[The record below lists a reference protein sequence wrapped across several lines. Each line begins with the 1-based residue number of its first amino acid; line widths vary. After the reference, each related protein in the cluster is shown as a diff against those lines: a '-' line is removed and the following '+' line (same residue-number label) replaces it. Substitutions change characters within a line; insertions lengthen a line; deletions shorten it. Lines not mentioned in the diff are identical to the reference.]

1 MIFWCMIKFHKHE
14 RNGMTLEEYFE
25 DKPRGSKIALARHLG
40 VTKQWMAAIITGRG
54 LASAEVCAAIE
65 RYTKG
70 KVLRATLRPDLF
82 GELK

>member
-1 MIFWCMIKFHKHE
+1 MMDFHKQK
-14 RNGMTLEEYFE
+14 GVTMTLEQFFA
-25 DKPRGSKIALARHLG
+25 DKPRGAKIALARHLG
-40 VTKQWMAAIITGRG
+40 ITKQWMAAIITGRG